1 MKKTTFGVG
10 FLLIAIPVFAQQS
23 TTNTDCNVNGQQVNC
38 TSTTT
43 TQAPPSGGAV
53 AGVNK
58 ALAANRERAD
68 ANRAL
73 RAQQAQQAKAQA
85 ELKLAQ
91 ENRSVVN
98 IVYCKQNAAGSVSL
112 GDGHVKPC
120 TDELAYSKTEC
131 TVNPS
136 IDFCKLF
143 MSHADME
150 KAFADL
156 AEEFKYDP
164 RAKKHD
170 CQMYYDSLFQAQTR
184 WACLSFPETKWP
196 LRDGTSHPCP
206 NAPAESAGAVSE
218 TKQ

>member
-73 RAQQAQQAKAQA
+73 RAQQAQQAKAPA

-184 WACLSFPETKWP
+184 WACSRFPETKWP